1 MTVISGL
8 IHKCVVNVDVL
19 YFYLGEV
26 EVYVYSRRTKEE
38 FMHFLAFI

>member
-26 EVYVYSRRTKEE
+26 EVYSR
-38 FMHFLAFI
+38 

>member
-26 EVYVYSRRTKEE
+26 EYVYSRRTKEE